1 MLAMASDEETK
12 KQEGGENRES
22 AVDFEESLNQLES
35 LVEEMESGELT
46 LEESLV
52 AFERGVALARTCKE
66 ALRRAEERIA
76 QLTKDNEL
84 DS

>member
-1 MLAMASDEETK
+1 MSDNLETT
-12 KQEGGENRES
+12 KQQSGESRDTTI
-22 AVDFEESLNQLES
+22 DFEESLSQLEG
-35 LVEEMESGELT
+35 LVQEMESGELT

-52 AFERGVALARTCKE
+52 AFEKGVSLARACKE

-76 QLTKDNEL
+76 QLTEENDA

>member
-1 MLAMASDEETK
+1 MASNEETK
-12 KQEGGENRES
+12 KKGDGENRDS

-52 AFERGVALARTCKE
+52 AFEKGVALARNCKE
-66 ALRRAEERIA
+66 ALRRAEERVA
-76 QLTKDNEL
+76 QLTEDNEL

>member
-1 MLAMASDEETK
+1 MAKNDETK
-12 KQEGGENRES
+12 NQESGENGDS
-22 AVDFEESLNQLES
+22 TVDFEESLKQLES

-52 AFERGVALARTCKE
+52 AFEKGVALTRTCKE
-66 ALRRAEERIA
+66 ALLRAEERIA
-76 QLTKDNEL
+76 QLTEDNEL

>member
-1 MLAMASDEETK
+1 MASDEETT
-12 KQEGGENRES
+12 KQEGEENRDS
-22 AVDFEESLNQLES
+22 AVNFEESLSQLES

-76 QLTKDNEL
+76 QLTEDNTL